1 MLSNRGELQPQNGK
15 KLRILRIHVVLS
27 ENISECCKWS
37 KYYANKITTKT
48 YLHWATSRSPTC
60 KTMYTQND
68 ISNNR
73 KRCKVKRFT
82 TCKATYAQNDVNNNK
97 PFDGRCEL
105 WGRGWMFLR
114 MYVMM
119 RNEMCGIRGMFTDS
133 RTWPQRVH
141 DALTSVNSK
150 TKTKRNYVFAC
161 VCFATMLGRHSASA
175 PSNCSMQNKKIRNS
189 EYYKEKETKSL
200 KRLKRSGTTSK

>member
-48 YLHWATSRSPTC
+48 YLHWATSKSPTC

-68 ISNNR
+68 INNNR

-114 MYVMM
+114 MYVMT

-133 RTWPQRVH
+133 RTRPQRVH
-141 DALTSVNSK
+141 DALSTVDSK
-150 TKTKRNYVFAC
+150 I
-161 VCFATMLGRHSASA
+161 LSW
-175 PSNCSMQNKKIRNS
+175 PL
-189 EYYKEKETKSL
+189 ETHDKVTADGNFL
-200 KRLKRSGTTSK
+200 KRILGGEITFPYALYLVLLLFKSISIKD